1 MTVTAAEEATPTGRP
16 PRIGPLFEWLV
27 WGYAVAILV
36 GETFSGRFATYGVG
50 YVIMAVLSAILAVV
64 AGLVDRFRPGGIVG
78 WWTVFALIIGVLVV
92 SAPTAGSADL
102 NIPLLF
108 ATGIDATGARVTY
121 IPLLQ
126 TFSSVP
132 TTLFLTVAGLAF
144 WALVGAW
151 VLSLRT
157 WRRAPRKKGEPVVRR

>member
-1 MTVTAAEEATPTGRP
+1 MTVNPTPEVTPTGRP

-27 WGYAVAILV
+27 WGYAIAIVL
-36 GETFSGRFATYGVG
+36 GEAFSGRFATYGSG
-50 YVIMAVLSAILAVV
+50 YIVMVLLSAVLAVV
-64 AGLVDRFRPGGIVG
+64 AGLVDRYRPSGIVG
-78 WWTVFALIIGVLVV
+78 WWTVFAMIIGVLVV
-92 SAPTAGSADL
+92 SAPTAGSSDIT
-102 NIPLLF
+102 IPLFF
-108 ATGIDATGARVTY
+108 ATGIDATGASVAY

-144 WALVGAW
+144 WALVWAW

-157 WRRAPRKKGEPVVRR
+157 WRRAPRKKGEPFIRR